1 MSKQEAKII
10 RWGILGLGHIA
21 QKFAQDI
28 AAVYGAELYAVA
40 SRSLQK
46 ASSFAH
52 KFDVSKYY
60 DSYDLLVKDPLV
72 DAIYIATPHSF
83 HKEHSIFCLKHKKA
97 VLCEKP
103 FAMNLEEVEEM
114 IAVSQNEN
122 TLLMEALWTAFL
134 PHYQYVI
141 NFLKNET
148 FGKVILLEA
157 DFGFQSTHSTESRV
171 LKKELGGGSLLD
183 IGIYPV
189 FVALSSLGNPKT
201 IETTAT
207 FFDNCADS
215 SCHIIFN
222 YNDAKAILRS
232 TFLEKTPTEAIFTCE
247 RGVVKVNTQFHQPTT
262 VTLIHNGKE
271 ERIDFSAKT
280 FGYNYEIEHFNQL
293 LRDNKKESE
302 LMSFS
307 FSRDLIAT
315 LDRIRKKINL
325 NY

>member
-28 AAVYGAELYAVA
+28 ATVYGAELYAVA

-83 HKEHSIFCLKHKKA
+83 HKEHSILCLKHKKA

-207 FFDNCADS
+207 FFDNGADS

-247 RGVVKVNTQFHQPTT
+247 RGVVKVNTQFHQRPSYQG
-262 VTLIHNGKE
+262 LSQHI
-271 ERIDFSAKT
+271 F
-280 FGYNYEIEHFNQL
+280 
-293 LRDNKKESE
+293 
-302 LMSFS
+302 
-307 FSRDLIAT
+307 
-315 LDRIRKKINL
+315 
-325 NY
+325 